1 MRNWTICHFSVLI
14 YQTTEHKI
22 KKWQTDRETN
32 RNRQR
37 GREGERGGGGQR
49 EREIERERERGRRLR
64 EKVGEVG
71 NETEQMCKLPVMPDI
86 V

>member
-1 MRNWTICHFSVLI
+1 MASVLI

-37 GREGERGGGGQR
+37 GREGGDR
-49 EREIERERERGRRLR
+49 EREIERERERGGRHR

-71 NETEQMCKLPVMPDI
+71 NETEQVPVMPDI

>member
-1 MRNWTICHFSVLI
+1 MASVLI

-37 GREGERGGGGQR
+37 GREGERERGGDR
-49 EREIERERERGRRLR
+49 EREIERERERGGRHR

-71 NETEQMCKLPVMPDI
+71 NETEQVPVMPDI